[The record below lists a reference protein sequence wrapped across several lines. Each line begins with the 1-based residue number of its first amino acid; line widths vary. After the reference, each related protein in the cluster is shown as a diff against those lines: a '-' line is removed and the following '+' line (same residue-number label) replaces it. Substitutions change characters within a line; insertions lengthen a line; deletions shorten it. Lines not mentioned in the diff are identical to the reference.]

1 MVKKHCFANF
11 MHSKG
16 KNQNNPRE
24 FMILNKFSN
33 FSIARKLKSF
43 SLQLLALSLFSCYKT
58 ANINANKAFVALT
71 HVAYGVGSLNIALDG
86 ENLLPN
92 RIPFGTT
99 SGTPGSPYDT
109 TTSRISQMQLMGDTV
124 LLAGNAA
131 FQQAEYYSI
140 FAYDAL
146 NINTIAILILQDNL
160 VIPKDTLVNFR
171 FLNFS
176 PGSTIGI
183 RLIYTHDTTITTILD
198 TIHISVRD
206 TVNIS
211 PSPFVGYNPNPVSY
225 PFNHTAHIGKNQVFA
240 FVDSARPAADSSNF
254 RSLGAL
260 QLDSTKSYNIYLQ
273 GYFNAGS
280 GQDSLQIKS
289 VQLY

>member
-1 MVKKHCFANF
+1 MVKEPCFANF
-11 MHSKG
+11 VHSKG

-33 FSIARKLKSF
+33 FSLGRKLKSF
-43 SLQLLALSLFSCYKT
+43 SLQLLALSLFSCNKT

-109 TTSRISQMQLMGDTV
+109 TTSRISQMQLLGDTV

-176 PGSTIGI
+176 PGSTLGI
-183 RLIYTHDTTITTILD
+183 RLIYTLDTLILD
-198 TIHISVRD
+198 TIHISIRD

-211 PSPFVGYNPNPVSY
+211 PSPFVGYNP
-225 PFNHTAHIGKNQVFA
+225 
-240 FVDSARPAADSSNF
+240 
-254 RSLGAL
+254 
-260 QLDSTKSYNIYLQ
+260 
-273 GYFNAGS
+273 
-280 GQDSLQIKS
+280 
-289 VQLY
+289 